1 MNFALNTIGCYV
13 RIVTFLHTQICQCC
27 TSASKSNNKVLRRNL
42 SSAPLV
48 SSDDDGS
55 KHYRKFED
63 SASDVSSG
71 SSLSKSPSPELEREG
86 DSEEEGGGGGG
97 GEGELPYHT
106 IVIDCA
112 PIGFADSMGVTVLEQ
127 VSA

>member
-1 MNFALNTIGCYV
+1 M
-13 RIVTFLHTQICQCC
+13 
-27 TSASKSNNKVLRRNL
+27 LRRNL

-55 KHYRKFED
+55 KHYRRFED

-86 DSEEEGGGGGG
+86 DSEEE

>member
-1 MNFALNTIGCYV
+1 MNFALNTIGCHV

-27 TSASKSNNKVLRRNL
+27 TSTSKSNKKVLRRNL

-86 DSEEEGGGGGG
+86 DSEEEE